1 MYTYPAPSRAC
12 YRMLPQQAI
21 NNVTT
26 SREYLGMFKDS
37 IAFMIRADKDPVWQ
51 GVKRILGFTR
61 CVSIESLYIFAAFAP
76 P

>member
-1 MYTYPAPSRAC
+1 
-12 YRMLPQQAI
+12 
-21 NNVTT
+21 
-26 SREYLGMFKDS
+26 MFQDS

-51 GVKRILGFTR
+51 GVKKILGFTR